1 MFSQDE
7 DGEQRIALFVVFG
20 VAMLVVVA
28 VLAFGVNRLASGDP
42 AAVAVA
48 GAPAAAPVA
57 LAAPVSKPLPTGTA
71 TAQAASDA
79 ASVSVEQGV
88 VKFYFASGKADLAPG
103 AGQALADVVKGAQS
117 GRKVVVSGYH
127 DASGN
132 PAQNAELAKRRALA
146 VRQALLAAGTA
157 ESRIELKKPE
167 PVATSGSDAEA
178 RRVEI
183 RLQ

>member
-57 LAAPVSKPLPTGTA
+57 LAAPMPKPLPTGTA

>member
-42 AAVAVA
+42 AGAAVA

-183 RLQ
+183 GLQ